1 MRTFFETLYSG
12 CTVTDILPL
21 LYQAIQTRKTVVGIN
36 QRQMY
41 AVMPVWLLRTAGNAW
56 FMACRTVTISQSLFA
71 TRFAKYFLIV
81 VF

>member
-1 MRTFFETLYSG
+1 VRTFFETLYSG

-71 TRFAKYFLIV
+71 TRFAKYFL
-81 VF
+81 